1 MEKNIQ
7 KKCLI
12 SIIQLFDSN
21 FIWFEGHL
29 DENENYLDAAIRET
43 EEESGL
49 VEHKDYEIV
58 DKNFSIEINYPVK
71 NKLKKVV
78 YWLAQMKDP
87 ETQVRLSDEHIDLK
101 WVVLSEAIDLVKYET
116 MSSVLKQAEEYLKKG
131 HWNDIK

>member
-1 MEKNIQ
+1 M
-7 KKCLI
+7 
-12 SIIQLFDSN
+12 
-21 FIWFEGHL
+21 

-116 MSSVLKQAEEYLKKG
+116 MSSVLMQAEEYLKKG
-131 HWNDIK
+131 H